1 MIFGQ
6 VLINFAKSPKVFII
20 IVFIIV
26 FINKLTNFDSVYT
39 KINNFFEII
48 NKIKKCWTALY

>member
-48 NKIKKCWTALY
+48 NKIKKCWTTLY